1 MLPLPVKLLI
11 TQVDEQVKIR
21 LTSQLIKV
29 ISSVFQ
35 KLHKYFNDTAIWISF
50 ELPLAGL
57 FPVTFTLNL
66 NDSEFYKVSF
76 SSSL

>member
-1 MLPLPVKLLI
+1 MLPLPVKLVI

-50 ELPLAGL
+50 ELLLAGL

-66 NDSEFYKVSF
+66 NDLEFSKVSF

>member
-1 MLPLPVKLLI
+1 MLPLPVKLVI

-35 KLHKYFNDTAIWISF
+35 KLHKYFNDTAIWTSF
-50 ELPLAGL
+50 VLLLAGF
-57 FPVTFTLNL
+57 FPVTFTSNL
-66 NDSEFYKVSF
+66 NDSEFSKVSF